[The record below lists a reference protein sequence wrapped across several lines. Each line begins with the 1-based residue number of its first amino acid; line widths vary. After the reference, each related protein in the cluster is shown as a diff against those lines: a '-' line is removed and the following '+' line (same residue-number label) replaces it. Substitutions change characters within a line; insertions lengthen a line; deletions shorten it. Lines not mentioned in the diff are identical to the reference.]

1 MNGNLVEYVLDIC
14 VDATKS
20 SANKPTNDSPI
31 TLKLTPKAQWPLQR
45 FISSDEVRYPIQAD
59 NPLLLNG
66 PQRNGL
72 RKQSS
77 SSSGSDTATL
87 PFSSYSPSSLV
98 SNSPSLFQTAC
109 SSLAPANP
117 PSATNDWIK
126 LIEVTTHIGPHR
138 RLFMGPQFAF
148 KTFNSNLTTTMLNPA
163 SSSVM
168 SEVET
173 PIIDLSGDIEL
184 NSLDLTANHSSLL
197 GFNPSQKHLSAA
209 SRHLTTS
216 PMQINPSASST
227 FPKLPYQ
234 KVLQKFDCTPTYI
247 EVGSGSFQEGMPI
260 LCGSSLGGSQ
270 KSLNGAGYD
279 VAMGDNL
286 IESLADAMNEV
297 NSSNTS
303 STSIGI
309 GSNHSPILIPQ
320 IAKNKAAKASHSAHT
335 KPASSQAI
343 TIASSSH
350 ASKLNEPNLLLMN
363 ANTVPVATSAG
374 SSSSNSGVFT
384 VGSYFMIN
392 PPSNASGIAGGPTVN
407 TSLTSCTSSSSASSS
422 SSTNS
427 HHDDDSGSSNGYHSS
442 KHHHHHRR
450 RDEVQSMENMPFQDD
465 SNLLH

>member
-1 MNGNLVEYVLDIC
+1 MLDIC

-20 SANKPTNDSPI
+20 SGNKPTNDSPI

-45 FISSDEVRYPIQAD
+45 FISSDEVRYPIQPD
-59 NPLLLNG
+59 NPLIING

-77 SSSGSDTATL
+77 SSNGSDTATL
-87 PFSSYSPSSLV
+87 PFTSYSPSSLI
-98 SNSPSLFQTAC
+98 SNSPSLFQTAHN
-109 SSLAPANP
+109 SLNAYASLAPTNQ
-117 PSATNDWIK
+117 PSANNDWIK
-126 LIEVTTHIGPHR
+126 MIEVTTHIGPHR
-138 RLFMGPQFAF
+138 RLFMGPQFVF

-184 NSLDLTANHSSLL
+184 NSLDLTSNNSSLL
-197 GFNPSQKHLSAA
+197 GFNPSQKHLSAN

-216 PMQINPSASST
+216 PMQIHPSASST

-234 KVLQKFDCTPTYI
+234 KMLQKFDCTPTYI
-247 EVGSGSFQEGMPI
+247 EVGSGSFQEGMPV

-270 KSLNGAGYD
+270 KSLNGNGYD
-279 VAMGDNL
+279 VALGDNL

-320 IAKNKAAKASHSAHT
+320 IAKNKAAKTNNSAHA

-350 ASKLNEPNLLLMN
+350 ANKLNEPNLLLMN

-392 PPSNASGIAGGPTVN
+392 PPGNASGIAGGPTVN

-427 HHDDDSGSSNGYHSS
+427 HHDDDSVSSNGYHS
-442 KHHHHHRR
+442 KHHHHRR